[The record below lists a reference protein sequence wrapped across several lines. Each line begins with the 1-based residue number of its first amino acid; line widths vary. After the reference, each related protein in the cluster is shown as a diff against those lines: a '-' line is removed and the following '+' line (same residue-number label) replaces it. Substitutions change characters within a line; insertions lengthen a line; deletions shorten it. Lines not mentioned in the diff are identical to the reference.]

1 MNWGNARSFVRVTA
15 SDCRIAWVG
24 LTYKSSVSAAIVM
37 LKNRL
42 LLSLVTGG
50 VGLGLSLLILRDF
63 KLAAFTG
70 LMGFVGS
77 QAGVLVTSRQQEDH
91 LHNRHEELRRHI
103 RALQFRR
110 TEVYEE
116 LAALQAQYKTL
127 SQQVARTPSRAASID
142 LRTSTT
148 VASPWAPNAA
158 APVAPTRAARVSW
171 DLTTPRRSPVEQE
184 LDDIELRLQSLATE
198 EARLEAALQE
208 SLAAKQQ
215 ADLHCHTRE
224 AELKQIQAKVAEQT
238 TLKQAL
244 DQTILELEKQQ
255 QRLQAQIPAL
265 QSQIQDLET
274 HRTKL
279 DREAASAKPSSNGS
293 VALQGA
299 IDQMQSQI
307 TALRSEL
314 GDLESQILD
323 RRNQKQQLD
332 LALQQPATPPPP
344 TTRLSEV
351 AIPATPVR
359 PAAPPKAKASPK
371 PTPSNGLS
379 QEWAVFKGK
388 LQPYEFQALCAI
400 ALEENPTSV
409 LKRLAESN
417 LTMPEMLIDTI
428 NEQALE
434 SIGDLILEAGHDA
447 SSTIIA
453 QEYRDE
459 VATLIATH
467 R

>member
-1 MNWGNARSFVRVTA
+1 
-15 SDCRIAWVG
+15 
-24 LTYKSSVSAAIVM
+24 M

-77 QAGVLVTSRQQEDH
+77 QAGVLVAGRQQEDP
-91 LHNRHEELRRHI
+91 LHHRREELQRHI

-116 LAALQAQYKTL
+116 LAALQAQYKAL
-127 SQQVARTPSRAASID
+127 SQQVARTPSR
-142 LRTSTT
+142 TT
-148 VASPWAPNAA
+148 IAASPWAPNAA
-158 APVAPTRAARVSW
+158 APVAPSRAARVSW
-171 DLTTPRRSPVEQE
+171 DLTAPRRSPVEQE

-224 AELKQIQAKVAEQT
+224 AELKQLQAKVAEQT

-244 DQTILELEKQQ
+244 DQTILELEQQQ
-255 QRLQAQIPAL
+255 QRLQTQIPAL
-265 QSQIQDLET
+265 QTQIQDLET

-332 LALQQPATPPPP
+332 LALQPPATPPPP

-447 SSTIIA
+447 ASTIIA

>member
-1 MNWGNARSFVRVTA
+1 
-15 SDCRIAWVG
+15 
-24 LTYKSSVSAAIVM
+24 M

-42 LLSLVTGG
+42 ILSFVTGG
-50 VGLGLSLLILRDF
+50 VGFGLSLLILRDF
-63 KLAAFTG
+63 KQAAFTG
-70 LMGFVGS
+70 VMGFVGS
-77 QAGVLVTSRQQEDH
+77 QAGVMVTGRQQEDQ
-91 LHNRHEELRRHI
+91 LHDRREELQRHI
-103 RALQFRR
+103 RALQARR
-110 TEVYEE
+110 TGVYEE

-127 SQQVARTPSRAASID
+127 SQQAVRPDRSAISTAS
-142 LRTSTT
+142 
-148 VASPWAPNAA
+148 APNPWTPNLMPPI
-158 APVAPTRAARVSW
+158 APSRAARVSW

-184 LDDIELRLQSLATE
+184 LDDIEARLQSLAAE
-198 EARLEAALQE
+198 ESRIEVALQA

-215 ADLHCHTRE
+215 ADLHCHSRE
-224 AELKQIQAKVAEQT
+224 AELQQLQAKVAEQA

-244 DQTILELEKQQ
+244 DQTILELEQQ
-255 QRLQAQIPAL
+255 QQQLQTQIPAL
-265 QSQIQDLET
+265 QTQIHDLET
-274 HRTKL
+274 RRTRL
-279 DREAASAKPSSNGS
+279 DREAASAKPSSSGS
-293 VALQGA
+293 IALQGA

-332 LALQQPATPPPP
+332 QALQSPQTAPPP
-344 TTRLSEV
+344 TTRLAD
-351 AIPATPVR
+351 AIPTVSK
-359 PAAPPKAKASPK
+359 AAAKPKASPK
-371 PTPSNGLS
+371 PTTSNGLS
-379 QEWAVFKGK
+379 QEWTVFKGK

-434 SIGDLILEAGHDA
+434 AIGDLILEAGHDA
-447 SSTIIA
+447 ASTIIA

>member
-1 MNWGNARSFVRVTA
+1 MRDHLF
-15 SDCRIAWVG
+15 G
-24 LTYKSSVSAAIVM
+24 LRRQFAGWLGSVLLKSSVSAAIVM

-42 LLSLVTGG
+42 ILSFVTGG
-50 VGLGLSLLILRDF
+50 VGFGLSLLILRDF
-63 KLAAFTG
+63 KQAAFTG
-70 LMGFVGS
+70 VMGFVGS
-77 QAGVLVTSRQQEDH
+77 QAGVMVTGRQQEDQ
-91 LHNRHEELRRHI
+91 LHDRREELQRHI
-103 RALQFRR
+103 RALQTRR
-110 TEVYEE
+110 TEVYAE
-116 LAALQAQYKTL
+116 LTALQAQYKAL
-127 SQQVARTPSRAASID
+127 NQQVARTPSRSPIA
-142 LRTSTT
+142 
-148 VASPWAPNAA
+148 ASPWAPHAA
-158 APVAPTRAARVSW
+158 APIAPIRAARVSW

-184 LDDIELRLQSLATE
+184 LDDIEARLQSLTAE
-198 EARLEAALQE
+198 ESRIEVALQA

-215 ADLHCHTRE
+215 ADLHCHSRE
-224 AELKQIQAKVAEQT
+224 AELQQLQAKVAEQA

-244 DQTILELEKQQ
+244 DQTILELEQQ
-255 QRLQAQIPAL
+255 QQQLQTQIPAL
-265 QSQIQDLET
+265 QTQIHDLET
-274 HRTKL
+274 RRTQL

-299 IDQMQSQI
+299 IEQMQSQI

-332 LALQQPATPPPP
+332 QALQTTPPPP
-344 TTRLSEV
+344 TTRLAD
-351 AIPATPVR
+351 AIPTVSKA
-359 PAAPPKAKASPK
+359 PAKAKAK
-371 PTPSNGLS
+371 PTTSNGLS
-379 QEWAVFKGK
+379 QEWSVFKGK

-434 SIGDLILEAGHDA
+434 AIGDLILEAGHDA
-447 SSTIIA
+447 ASTIIA